1 MKSALK
7 SRRQLPFVAGL
18 AAVAAL
24 AFAAAPALADT
35 VVIVHPATSAVLDD
49 DALARIFL
57 RQVRSFPDGAA
68 AQPVSQKEGPA
79 TEDFRT
85 RVLKKNAAQLR
96 AYWAQQVFTG
106 GAKPLQELDSD
117 EAVMK
122 YVAETPGGIGYIDAA
137 KVKPGV
143 RVVKK

>member
-1 MKSALK
+1 MKNPLKFYRPSALA
-7 SRRQLPFVAGL
+7 VAVS
-18 AAVAAL
+18 AAVML
-24 AFAAAPALADT
+24 SAAAPVLADT
-35 VVIVHPATSAVLDD
+35 VVIVHPGTTVALDD
-49 DALARIFL
+49 EALARIFL

-68 AQPVSQKEGPA
+68 AQPVNLKEGPTA
-79 TEDFRT
+79 DEFRT
-85 RVLKKNAAQLR
+85 RVLKKNASQLR

-117 EAVMK
+117 DAVLK

-137 KVKPGV
+137 KVKAGV